1 MWGAVQWGQHESPPT
16 LTRLHCL
23 PQVPYYEWLELKS
36 EWQKSAYLKDKMR
49 KAVAEELAK

>member
-1 MWGAVQWGQHESPPT
+1 MLRAGGMTGVPPA
-16 LTRLHCL
+16 LTCFHCL
-23 PQVPYYEWLELKS
+23 PQVPYYEWMELKS